1 MTENAKETIEALL
14 RSTGREGIEK
24 LLAYMEKSGFY
35 TAPASTRHHGADEGG
50 LAIHSINVF
59 YAALDIATALNP
71 LVTQEMKDSITI
83 CALLHDL
90 GKVGQFGQPLYIE
103 NILKK
108 GRSEAQ
114 PYKTNP
120 DLLTLDHE
128 IVSVIEIQKYI
139 TLTPDEQF
147 AIALH
152 NGLYTDIGRYSLKG
166 NERPLQMIIHFAD
179 LWASRVLE
187 ADGGDVE

>member
-14 RSTGREGIEK
+14 RSTGREGIEN

-35 TAPASTRHHGADEGG
+35 TAPASTRRHGADEGG
-50 LAIHSINVF
+50 LAIHSINVL

-139 TLTPDEQF
+139 TLSPDEQF
-147 AIALH
+147 AIAYH
-152 NGLYTDIGRYSLKG
+152 NALYTDIGRYSLKG

-179 LWASRVLE
+179 LWASRVIE
-187 ADGGDVE
+187 GSEDE

>member
-1 MTENAKETIEALL
+1 MENAKGSIEALL
-14 RSTGREGIEK
+14 KSTGREGIED
-24 LLAYMEKSGFY
+24 LLEYMEKSGFY
-35 TAPASTRHHGADEGG
+35 TAPASTRYHGAEEGA
-50 LAIHSINVF
+50 LAVHSINVF
-59 YAALDIATALNP
+59 HAALDIARALNP
-71 LVTQEMKDSITI
+71 LVTEEMKDSITI

-90 GKVGQFGQPLYIE
+90 GKVGQFGQPLYVE

-139 TLTPDEQF
+139 ELTPDEQF
-147 AIALH
+147 AIAFH

-166 NERPLQMIIHFAD
+166 KERPLQMIIHFAD
-179 LWASRVLE
+179 LWASRVME
-187 ADGGDVE
+187 GSEDE

>member
-14 RSTGREGIEK
+14 RSTGREGIEN

-179 LWASRVLE
+179 LWASRVIE
-187 ADGGDVE
+187 GSEEE

>member
-24 LLAYMEKSGFY
+24 LLAYMGKSGFY
-35 TAPASTRHHGADEGG
+35 TAPASTRLHGADEGG

-90 GKVGQFGQPLYIE
+90 GKVGQFGQPLYVE

-179 LWASRVLE
+179 LWASRVIE
-187 ADGGDVE
+187 GSEEE

>member
-1 MTENAKETIEALL
+1 MDNTKETIEALL
-14 RSTGREGIEK
+14 KSTGRKGIEN
-24 LLAYMEKSGFY
+24 LLEYMDKSGFY
-35 TAPASTRHHGADEGG
+35 TAPASTRYHGAEEGA
-50 LAIHSINVF
+50 LAVHSLNVL
-59 YAALDIATALNP
+59 YAALDIANALNP
-71 LVTQEMKDSITI
+71 LVTEEMKDSITI

-90 GKVGQFGQPLYIE
+90 GKVGQFGQPLYVE

-139 TLTPDEQF
+139 SLTPDEQF

-187 ADGGDVE
+187 ADGGGVE